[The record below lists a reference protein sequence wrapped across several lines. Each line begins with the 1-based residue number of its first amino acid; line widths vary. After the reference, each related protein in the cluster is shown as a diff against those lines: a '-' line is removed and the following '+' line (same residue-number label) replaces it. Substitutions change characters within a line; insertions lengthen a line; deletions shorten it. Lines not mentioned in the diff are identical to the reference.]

1 MLKTFEKIPVFIIV
15 RDQVSYAKQCLE
27 SFVLN
32 DCRLDFY
39 LVDHG
44 STYKKCVEWLDW
56 MERAQYDSINVLRR
70 GENAHPRSLWEW
82 QTFKDVVG
90 DRQYVVTDCDVIID
104 PTTPTDWIEYLQDI
118 LFAYPEYHKVGLGL
132 RIDNLPQHY
141 EYRAK
146 VLQWEAQWW
155 EKCIA
160 GSLSTTTA
168 NLYDAAVDT
177 TLALY
182 RPLTEVPSF
191 TLNPAIRT
199 GSPYIAQH
207 LPWYEDSL
215 NLSEEQIYYRDYAA
229 TGISHWLDP
238 HNYARLQDETSSEE
252 KLG

>member
-1 MLKTFEKIPVFIIV
+1 MKTSDRISVFIIV
-15 RDQVSYAKQCLE
+15 RDQVSYAKQCLD
-27 SFVLN
+27 SMLHPSGIF
-32 DCRLDFY
+32 DFY

-44 STYKKCVEWLDW
+44 STYKECVQWLDW
-56 MERAQYDSINVLRR
+56 MERAHFDSINVLRR
-70 GENAHPRSLWEW
+70 EGNAHPRSLWEW

-90 DRQYVVTDCDVIID
+90 ENQYIVTDCDVIVD
-104 PTTPTDWIEYLQDI
+104 HTTPTDWIEYLQDI
-118 LFAYPEYHKVGLGL
+118 LFTYPQYHKAALGL

-160 GSLSTTTA
+160 GSLSNTTA

-191 TLNPAIRT
+191 SLTPAIRT
-199 GSPYIAQH
+199 GSPYVARH

-238 HNYARLQDETSSEE
+238 DKYVRLSGQMSSEE